1 MPNLFLEMARGLA
14 ALWVFAFHLMPLI
27 VESSPRGAQFAAHG
41 YFGVP
46 LFFVI
51 SGYCLYSAAASN
63 VRSGRTPW
71 DFLKRRARRIFPP
84 YWLSIVALLAL
95 PYVIEAISAIK
106 TGALVLPEPAWLGL
120 GTLDWLQFATL
131 TRVFTAQGNDLQG
144 VFTIVNAVYWT
155 LAIEFQFYLVMVAV
169 LFFPR
174 WWKQWLIVVCAV
186 SLLPGTD
193 AIPGLF
199 LPYWPSFF
207 VGLAL
212 RWVHERGISADRWFG
227 QQTVGIAC
235 ALLAVLVAAG
245 VLAVYHPGLAAGL
258 AGVHDQAAMLGF
270 ALYAAAI
277 LWLGGGI
284 EQQLAGTGAGGA
296 AGRWLMRPFLL
307 LGASS
312 YSLYLLHGKLFHLP
326 ELFIRQLVSPQN
338 SLYPILTMTSTA
350 VLCYLFYLL
359 CEKPFM
365 SQRYQRRL
373 EEKLTDHT
381 GAPQDAQP
389 AGADRVHNS
398 KA

>member
-41 YFGVP
+41 HLGVP

-63 VRSGRTPW
+63 VRSDRTPW

-174 WWKQWLIVVCAV
+174 WWKQLLIVVCAV

-235 ALLAVLVAAG
+235 ALLALLVAAG

-258 AGVHDQAAMLGF
+258 AGVHDQVAMLGF

-284 EQQLAGTGAGGA
+284 EQRLAGTGAGGV

-338 SLYPILTMTSTA
+338 SLYPVLTMAGTA

-373 EEKLTDHT
+373 EEELTDRT

-389 AGADRVHNS
+389 AGAGPVHNG